1 MNLSK
6 QKKLVARTLGVSP
19 KRIKLK
25 TETPENSKAIKEVIS
40 REGAKELLAEKIIT
54 KKPKKGT
61 SRTRANHIA
70 NQKKKGRQQG
80 QGSRKGT
87 AKARFDTKE
96 RWRIRL
102 RGIRAL
108 LSSRREQNRI

>member
-40 REGAKELLAEKIIT
+40 REGAKELLAEKLLQ
-54 KKPKKGT
+54 
-61 SRTRANHIA
+61 R
-70 NQKKKGRQQG
+70 NQKKEPPVLVQTTLQI
-80 QGSRKGT
+80 RKR
-87 AKARFDTKE
+87 KEDNKDTEVEKE
-96 RWRIRL
+96 LQKLVSTQRKD
-102 RGIRAL
+102 G
-108 LSSRREQNRI
+108 